1 MSPKSHKGIFFR
13 VFFFKYIYIYFNK
26 KNPPKMTGNEGSWS
40 EVEISESPKRYEYFA
55 GRFIVA
61 RMKIVWDAI
70 PILP

>member
-1 MSPKSHKGIFFR
+1 
-13 VFFFKYIYIYFNK
+13 
-26 KNPPKMTGNEGSWS
+26 MTGNEGSWS